1 MIKHVV
7 IGLDG
12 STCGAAAEQ
21 LAIQL
26 AARLGAC
33 ARGVHVLDAAFLQG
47 AFVSDISGAM
57 GFEPFLRLQ
66 AQVEQSLQELAHL
79 LKDRFAGLCEQAGV
93 KHRFVLHHGAVVE
106 KLCEEALTADLL
118 VLGQKGVGAPQHPQF
133 LGPNTGRLLRRCPV
147 PVLIVPELA
156 KLPLR
161 PLAAF
166 DGSPKAFRAL
176 HVAGEMC
183 AALDVPL
190 KVVTL
195 GTDEAAASAL
205 LEKAATFLEP
215 FAVKATFSFEKGEAI
230 EQVLLSMLDPAE
242 HDFLFMGAHGHSRVI
257 ETVLG
262 STTEYVTRRSP
273 VPVLCATRA

>member
-1 MIKHVV
+1 MIKHVLV
-7 IGLDG
+7 GLDG
-12 STCGAAAEQ
+12 SAFGAAAEQ
-21 LAIQL
+21 LAVQL
-26 AARLGAC
+26 AAKLGAC
-33 ARGVHVLDAAFLQG
+33 VRGVHVLDAAFLQG

-66 AQVEQSLQELAHL
+66 AQVEQSLQELANL
-79 LKDRFAGLCEQAGV
+79 LKDRFTGMCEQAGV
-93 KHRFVLHHGAVVE
+93 KHRFVLHHGGVVE
-106 KLCEEALTADLL
+106 KLCEEAQTADVL

-133 LGPNTGRLLRRCPV
+133 LGPNTARLLRRCPI
-147 PVLIVPELA
+147 PVVVAPERA
-156 KLPLR
+156 TLPQR

-176 HVAGEMC
+176 HLAGELSS
-183 AALDVPL
+183 ALEAPL
-190 KVVTL
+190 RVVTL
-195 GTDEAAASAL
+195 GNDEAAASAR
-205 LEKAATFLEP
+205 LEQAASFLEP
-215 FAVKATFSFEKGEAI
+215 FGVKASFSWERGEAV

>member
-1 MIKHVV
+1 MMKHVV

-12 STCGAAAEQ
+12 STCGAAAEG

-26 AARLGAC
+26 AAKLGASV
-33 ARGVHVLDAAFLQG
+33 RGVHVLDAAFLQG

-66 AQVEQSLQELAHL
+66 AQVEQSLQELAGL
-79 LKDRFAGLCEQAGV
+79 LKDRFTSLAEQAGI
-93 KHRFVLHHGAVVE
+93 KHRFVLLHGGVVE
-106 KLCEEALTADLL
+106 KLCEEAATADML

-133 LGPNTGRLLRRCPV
+133 LGPNTARLLRRCPV
-147 PVLIVPELA
+147 PVLIVPEHA
-156 KLPLR
+156 GLPQK
-161 PLAAF
+161 PLVAF
-166 DGSPKAFRAL
+166 DGSAKAFRAL
-176 HVAGEMC
+176 HVAGEIC
-183 AALDVPL
+183 QTLAVPL

-195 GTDEAAASAL
+195 GNDEAAASAL
-205 LEKAATFLEP
+205 LERASIFLEP
-215 FAVKATFSFEKGEAI
+215 FAVQATFSWEQGEAI
-230 EQVLLSMLDPAE
+230 EQVLLSLLDPAE

>member
-1 MIKHVV
+1 MIKHILV
-7 IGLDG
+7 GLDG
-12 STCGAAAEQ
+12 STFGAAAEQ
-21 LAIQL
+21 LAVHL
-26 AARLGAC
+26 AAKLGASV
-33 ARGVHVLDAAFLQG
+33 RGVHVLDAAFLQG

-66 AQVEQSLQELAHL
+66 AQVEQSLQELANL
-79 LKDRFAGLCEQAGV
+79 LKDRFSGVCEHAGV
-93 KHRFVLHHGAVVE
+93 KHRFVLHHGGVVE
-106 KLCEEALTADLL
+106 KLCEEAQTADVV
-118 VLGQKGVGAPQHPQF
+118 VLGQKGVGAPDHPQF
-133 LGPNTGRLLRRCPV
+133 LGPNTARLLRRCPV
-147 PVLIVPELA
+147 PVIVVPERGS
-156 KLPLR
+156 LPQR

-176 HVAGEMC
+176 HLAGEIC
-183 AALDVPL
+183 DALGTPL

-195 GTDEAAASAL
+195 GNDEGAANARLEQAAS
-205 LEKAATFLEP
+205 FLEP
-215 FAVKATFSFEKGEAI
+215 FGIQASFAWERGEAV

-262 STTEYVTRRSP
+262 STTEYVTRRAP

>member
-1 MIKHVV
+1 MIKHMV

-12 STCGAAAEQ
+12 STCGAAAEH
-21 LAIQL
+21 LAIEL
-26 AARLGAC
+26 AAKLGAC

-66 AQVEQSLQELAHL
+66 AQVEQSLHELANL
-79 LKDRFAGLCEQAGV
+79 LKDRFTGLCEQAGI
-93 KHRFVLHHGAVVE
+93 KHRFVLLHGGVVE
-106 KLCEEALTADLL
+106 KLCEEAQTADLL

-133 LGPNTGRLLRRCPV
+133 LGPNTARLLRRCPV
-147 PVLIVPELA
+147 PVLIVPEHA
-156 KLPLR
+156 SLPR
-161 PLAAF
+161 KPLAGF
-166 DGSPKAFRAL
+166 DGSAKAFRAL
-176 HVAGEMC
+176 HLAGEVC
-183 AALDVPL
+183 SALDVPL
-190 KVVTL
+190 HVVTL
-195 GTDEAAASAL
+195 GTDNAAASAL
-205 LEKAATFLEP
+205 LERAATFMEP
-215 FAVKATFSFEKGEAI
+215 FAVKATFSFERGEAT
-230 EQVLLSMLDPAE
+230 EQVLLSMLDPAK

>member
-1 MIKHVV
+1 MVKHIVV
-7 IGLDG
+7 GVDG
-12 STCGAAAEQ
+12 STYGAAAEQ
-21 LAIQL
+21 LAVHL

-33 ARGVHVLDAAFLQG
+33 VRGVHVLDAAFLQG

-66 AQVEQSLQELAHL
+66 AQVEQSLQELANL
-79 LKDRFAGLCEQAGV
+79 LKDRFTSLCEQAGV
-93 KHRFVLHHGAVVE
+93 KHRFVAAHGTVVD
-106 KLCEEALTADLL
+106 KLCEEAQTADL
-118 VLGQKGVGAPQHPQF
+118 VILGQKGVGAPQHPQF
-133 LGPNTGRLLRRCPV
+133 LGPNTARLLRRCPV
-147 PVLIVPELA
+147 PVLVVPA
-156 KLPLR
+156 HANLPQK

-176 HVAGEMC
+176 HLAGELC
-183 AALDVPL
+183 SALDVPL

-195 GTDEAAASAL
+195 GNDEAAASER
-205 LEKAATFLEP
+205 LERAASFLEP
-215 FAVKATFSFEKGEAI
+215 FSVKASFVFERGEAV

-242 HDFLFMGAHGHSRVI
+242 RDFLFMGAHGHSRVI

>member
-1 MIKHVV
+1 MIKHLVV
-7 IGLDG
+7 GLDG

-21 LAIQL
+21 LAVQL
-26 AARLGAC
+26 AAKLEAFV
-33 ARGVHVLDAAFLQG
+33 RGVHVVDAAFLQG

-66 AQVEQSLQELAHL
+66 AQVEQSLQELANL
-79 LKDRFAGLCEQAGV
+79 LKDRFSGLCEQASV
-93 KHRFVLHHGAVVE
+93 KHRFVLHHGGVVE
-106 KLCEEALTADLL
+106 KLCEEALTADIL

-133 LGPNTGRLLRRCPV
+133 LGPNTARLLRRCPV
-147 PVLIVPELA
+147 PVLVVPEQA
-156 KLPLR
+156 KRPQR

-166 DGSPKAFRAL
+166 DGSPKSFRAL
-176 HVAGEMC
+176 HVAGEIC
-183 AALDVPL
+183 NALNAPL

-195 GTDEAAASAL
+195 GTDEALASEL
-205 LEKAATFLEP
+205 LERAAAFLEP
-215 FAVKATFSFEKGEAI
+215 FGVKATFTFERSEAI

-242 HDFLFMGAHGHSRVI
+242 HDFLFMGAHGHGRVI